1 MLCKQGSKNSS
12 ILKIEDHF
20 TKKYVIYEVN
30 KRKIEWLVIGT
41 YQLQSFRVQS
51 SIIIDKLVIIF
62 TCLLLSLFVL

>member
-1 MLCKQGSKNSS
+1 MLRKQGSKNSS
-12 ILKIEDHF
+12 ILKIQDHF
-20 TKKYVIYEVN
+20 TKKYVIYKVN

-51 SIIIDKLVIIF
+51 SIIIDKLVINF